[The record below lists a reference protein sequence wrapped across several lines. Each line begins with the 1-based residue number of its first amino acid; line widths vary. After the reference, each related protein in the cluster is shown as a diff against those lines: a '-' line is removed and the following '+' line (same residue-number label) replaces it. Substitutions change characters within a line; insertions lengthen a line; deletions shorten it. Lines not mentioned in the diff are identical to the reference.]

1 MRKLVALT
9 VLALLYC
16 HSVRAETPQSFAS
29 APTSKYDCEPASV
42 LATMDSELQRS
53 ISRLKNAG
61 KAPVYYLA
69 YRLYE
74 GNWDSISAS
83 NGALLDISHGGN
95 WRMLSVDLRVGNCH
109 FDNTHFLRGENSA
122 SPTFWE
128 RSSKRD
134 SILPDGGAGLPLQQ
148 CLWITTDEAYK
159 SAQQRY
165 SELTVSHE
173 VMSAEDDKS
182 DDFSFQPVHN
192 YQSTLKKL
200 TLDRP
205 EWTARVRRL
214 SQLFL
219 KHPNFTS
226 SKVSLTAEPTT
237 RYMVNSEGSKI
248 VEQHSSYCIS
258 VEASA
263 LAKDG
268 MQLSL
273 TDSVNALDPA
283 LLPDEVVLAKKVEK
297 LAESL
302 EQLCRAPVAEA
313 YVGPAI
319 LSGRA
324 AAVFFHETFGHRV
337 EALHQKNENE
347 GKTFS
352 HKIGSTVMPSFLTVI
367 DDPTAAKVGSEYLN
381 GHYFYDDEGVAAQPV
396 TIAKRGVLTSFLL
409 SRTLVRG
416 FKASNGHGRCSPGWN
431 PVARQA
437 NLFVQADKTKQVS
450 PHVLRSMLIK
460 EAVRQHKSYGLLF
473 DEIAGG
479 STCTSSDSDQTYN
492 VHPLKVY
499 KVFVD
504 GRPDQLIRGAE
515 IVGTPLAALE
525 RVIAAGNDIRVFNG
539 TCGRDSGFIP
549 VSAVA
554 PSLLIQSI
562 ETKRTLRS
570 TEKTPILSDPTIKK
584 SEPLATSESDRK
596 R

>member
-1 MRKLVALT
+1 VALT

-16 HSVRAETPQSFAS
+16 HSVRAETPQRFAS
-29 APTSKYDCEPASV
+29 AQTAEYSCDSASV
-42 LATMDSELQRS
+42 LATMVSELQRS
-53 ISRLKNAG
+53 LGRLKNAG
-61 KAPVYYLA
+61 KAPLYYLA

-74 GNWDSISAS
+74 GDWDTITAS
-83 NGALLDISHGGN
+83 NGALLDFNRGGN

-109 FDNTHFLRGENSA
+109 FDNTHFLRGRNSA

-128 RSSKRD
+128 RSSKLD

-165 SELTVSHE
+165 AELTVSHA

-182 DDFSFQPVHN
+182 DDFSFQAVHN
-192 YQSTLKKL
+192 FQSTLKNM
-200 TLDRP
+200 TFDRT
-205 EWTARVRRL
+205 EWTERVRRL

-226 SKVSLTAEPTT
+226 SKVSLSAEPIT

-248 VEQHSSYCIS
+248 VEQHSSYCVSI
-258 VEASA
+258 EASA

-273 TDSVNALDPA
+273 TDSVNVLDPS
-283 LLPDEVVLAKKVEK
+283 LLPDEAALAKKVVK

-302 EQLCRAPVAEA
+302 EQLRQAPVAEP

-352 HKIGSTVMPSFLTVI
+352 HKIGSIVMPSFLTVI
-367 DDPTAAKVGSEYLN
+367 DDPTAAKVGNEYLN

-396 TIAKRGVLTSFLL
+396 TITKKGVLTSFLL

-416 FKASNGHGRCSPGWN
+416 FVASNGHGRCSPGWN

-437 NLFVQADKTKQVS
+437 NLFVHVDKARQVS
-450 PHVLRSMLIK
+450 PQVLRAMLIK
-460 EAVRQHKSYGLLF
+460 EAIRQHKSYGLLF

-504 GRPDQLIRGAE
+504 SRPDQLIRGAE

-525 RVIAAGNDIRVFNG
+525 HVLAAGNDIRVFNG

-562 ETKRTLRS
+562 ETKRTARS
-570 TEKTPILSDPTIKK
+570 TEKTPILSDPTIKRT
-584 SEPLATSESDRK
+584 EPVAAKQSDKNR
-596 R
+596 

>member
-1 MRKLVALT
+1 MALT

-16 HSVRAETPQSFAS
+16 HSVRAETPQRFAS
-29 APTSKYDCEPASV
+29 AQTAEYSCDSASV
-42 LATMDSELQRS
+42 LATMVSELQRS
-53 ISRLKNAG
+53 LGRLKNAG
-61 KAPVYYLA
+61 KAPLYYLA

-74 GNWDSISAS
+74 GDWDTITAS
-83 NGALLDISHGGN
+83 NGALLDFNRGGN

-109 FDNTHFLRGENSA
+109 FDNTHFLRGRNSA

-128 RSSKRD
+128 RSSKLD

-165 SELTVSHE
+165 AELTVSHA

-182 DDFSFQPVHN
+182 DDFSFQAVHN
-192 YQSTLKKL
+192 FQSTLKNM
-200 TLDRP
+200 TFDRT
-205 EWTARVRRL
+205 EWTERVRRL

-226 SKVSLTAEPTT
+226 SKVSLSAEPIT

-248 VEQHSSYCIS
+248 VEQHSSYCVSI
-258 VEASA
+258 EASA

-273 TDSVNALDPA
+273 TDSVNVLDPS
-283 LLPDEVVLAKKVEK
+283 LLPDEAALAKKVVK

-302 EQLCRAPVAEA
+302 EQLRQAPVAEP

-352 HKIGSTVMPSFLTVI
+352 HKIGSIVMPSFLTVI
-367 DDPTAAKVGSEYLN
+367 DDPTAAKVGNEYLN

-396 TIAKRGVLTSFLL
+396 TITKKGVLTSFLL

-416 FKASNGHGRCSPGWN
+416 FVASNGHGRCSPGWN

-437 NLFVQADKTKQVS
+437 NLFVHVDKARQVS
-450 PHVLRSMLIK
+450 PQVLRAMLIK
-460 EAVRQHKSYGLLF
+460 EAIRQHKSYGLLF

-504 GRPDQLIRGAE
+504 SRPDQLIRGAE

-525 RVIAAGNDIRVFNG
+525 HVLAAGNDIRVFNG

-562 ETKRTLRS
+562 ETKRTARS
-570 TEKTPILSDPTIKK
+570 TEKTPILSDPTIKRT
-584 SEPLATSESDRK
+584 EPVAAKQSDKNR
-596 R
+596 

>member
-1 MRKLVALT
+1 
-9 VLALLYC
+9 
-16 HSVRAETPQSFAS
+16 
-29 APTSKYDCEPASV
+29 
-42 LATMDSELQRS
+42 MDSELQRS
-53 ISRLKNAG
+53 LSRLKNAG
-61 KAPVYYLA
+61 KAPLYYLA

-74 GNWDSISAS
+74 GNWDTITAS
-83 NGALLDISHGGN
+83 NGALLDFNRGGN

-109 FDNTHFLRGENSA
+109 FDNTHFLRGRNSV

-128 RSSKRD
+128 RSNKLE

-159 SAQQRY
+159 AAQQRY

-192 YQSTLKKL
+192 YQSILRKL

-226 SKVSLTAEPTT
+226 SKVALTANPIT

-248 VEQHSSYCIS
+248 VEQHSSYCLSIQ
-258 VEASA
+258 ASA

-273 TDSVNALDPA
+273 TDSVNVLDPA
-283 LLPDEVVLAKKVEK
+283 LLPDETVLAKKVDK

-302 EQLCRAPVAEA
+302 EQLRQAPVAEP

-319 LSGRA
+319 LSGLA
-324 AAVFFHETFGHRV
+324 TAVFFHETFGHRV
-337 EALHQKNENE
+337 EAVHQKNENE

-352 HKIGSTVMPSFLTVI
+352 HRIGSIVMPSFLTVI

-381 GHYFYDDEGVAAQPV
+381 GHYFYDDEGVVAQPV
-396 TIAKRGVLTSFLL
+396 TIAKKGVLTSFLL

-431 PVARQA
+431 PEARQA

-450 PHVLRSMLIK
+450 PQALRAMLIK
-460 EAVRQHKSYGLLF
+460 EAIRQHKSYGLLF
-473 DEIAGG
+473 DEITGG
-479 STCTSSDSDQTYN
+479 STCTSSVSDQTYL

-539 TCGRDSGFIP
+539 TCTRDSGPVP

-562 ETKRTLRS
+562 ETKRTARS
-570 TEKTPILSDPTIKK
+570 TEKSPILSDPTIKRT
-584 SEPLATSESDRK
+584 EPSAFKQSDKNR
-596 R
+596 